1 MTTGA
6 DADLDF
12 DDLLGIEKGEKL
24 VIKKDG
30 EELAPVVVE
39 EPPKE
44 EKKEAAPVERNDC
57 SRNRLPG
64 QLVKR
69 KVEKEES
76 SRSQARNRSR
86 RKRRNS
92 STGKTQR

>member
-1 MTTGA
+1 MRMTSNCYPCILDRA
-6 DADLDF
+6 KFECDLVF
-12 DDLLGIEKGEKL
+12 AKE
-24 VIKKDG
+24 
-30 EELAPVVVE
+30 
-39 EPPKE
+39 E

-76 SRSQARNRSR
+76 SRSQARNRNR